1 MKAGNRQYKD
11 SLFRDIFNNKERLP
25 ELYEALAGIRTTPE
39 EIKLANLDET
49 LFSGIKNDVGFFVGD
64 RHILLTE
71 HQSTLNA
78 NMPLRLAMYLME
90 IYRQYLPPD
99 AIYKRGMIRLPAP
112 KLYVLYNGEAEKE
125 DRWTQRLS
133 DAFGGQSDVMELIVD
148 VININ
153 HKQGR
158 QILEKCPALK
168 AYSVFIAKVREQ
180 VQNGSP
186 LELAVADA
194 VIYCIKHDLLAEY
207 FRQKYKEEV
216 FHMLDIAWNQERA
229 LEVRAA
235 EAREEG
241 RLEGRL
247 EAREEERVFSIQS
260 IMANFNVSMEKA
272 MDALQIPVAE
282 RAKYA
287 AMVKG

>member
-1 MKAGNRQYKD
+1 
-11 SLFRDIFNNKERLP
+11 
-25 ELYEALAGIRTTPE
+25 
-39 EIKLANLDET
+39 
-49 LFSGIKNDVGFFVGD
+49 
-64 RHILLTE
+64 
-71 HQSTLNA
+71 
-78 NMPLRLAMYLME
+78 
-90 IYRQYLPPD
+90 
-99 AIYKRGMIRLPAP
+99 
-112 KLYVLYNGEAEKE
+112 
-125 DRWTQRLS
+125 
-133 DAFGGQSDVMELIVD
+133 MELIVD

-158 QILEKCPALK
+158 QILEKCPALR

-241 RLEGRL
+241 RLE
-247 EAREEERVFSIQS
+247 AREEERVFSIQN